1 MEQACSVC
9 SRSSVSSASPSKATG
24 RWHGEAEGST
34 LGIGSAGIRGAGGR
48 GLSERKSGLCYF
60 IFLTALLNTRKMG
73 WNTCEWSST
82 SRARSL
88 GSREPCTLKW
98 RRWAVWGRGPEPGL
112 TGSAEGKARPWC
124 SLVCF
129 CFFFQNPESGEY
141 EFRYIFVELEPYSR
155 TIVVEDNRSWD
166 NQKNKQACVSWWVWQ
181 ALIITALRQPLF
193 WIKQEGVKLIKV
205 KATG

>member
-1 MEQACSVC
+1 MEQAWSVC

-98 RRWAVWGRGPEPGL
+98 RRWAGGVGVPNPDSREVPRGKHGL
-112 TGSAEGKARPWC
+112 DALWF
-124 SLVCF
+124 VF
-129 CFFFQNPESGEY
+129 VFF
-141 EFRYIFVELEPYSR
+141 SR
-155 TIVVEDNRSWD
+155 TQKVVNM
-166 NQKNKQACVSWWVWQ
+166 NFGIY
-181 ALIITALRQPLF
+181 L
-193 WIKQEGVKLIKV
+193 
-205 KATG
+205 

>member
-1 MEQACSVC
+1 MEQAWSVC

-129 CFFFQNPESGEY
+129 CFFFPEPRKWWIWISV
-141 EFRYIFVELEPYSR
+141 YICR
-155 TIVVEDNRSWD
+155 TW
-166 NQKNKQACVSWWVWQ
+166 
-181 ALIITALRQPLF
+181 TLF
-193 WIKQEGVKLIKV
+193 
-205 KATG
+205 